1 MYPLTKTLA
10 LVVEKYMRLFFI
22 TFMAA
27 VLLMGCTSPA
37 NLKPGLSEATIIQ
50 SIGQPR
56 ATYGHFYKSGVST
69 APRLSN
75 FIFSFF
81 KLCDDFLGCSTAFS
95 AANGLFSRD
104 SCLVLCRRRHRR
116 RTNPIKAKY
125 LFANQHLNSAQVVR
139 QVHQTDSHLGSRT
152 SYRA

>member
-1 MYPLTKTLA
+1 MFIDASDTAFYLGANDELSIF
-10 LVVEKYMRLFFI
+10 LFFYFFSFFFFQI
-22 TFMAA
+22 SFIY
-27 VLLMGCTSPA
+27 SFF
-37 NLKPGLSEATIIQ
+37 
-50 SIGQPR
+50 
-56 ATYGHFYKSGVST
+56 GHFYKSGVST